1 MSKTVFRA
9 VIGKNFGDEGK
20 GQLTDFLCRGEGPFL
35 VVRSNGGAQSGHTV
49 CHGEKRFVFHELSSG
64 SFCRADTFWAE
75 SFHPDLFKLSEEW
88 KQFSAMEKKRIRILA
103 DEKAQITVMDDV
115 LVNMAAETARGLMRH
130 GSCGMGIYECEL
142 RGKEGFAIT
151 VGDLFS
157 HSAEEIRERLT
168 TIRKEYLPKR
178 LEKLGLSFSKMGDYG
193 EYLQDG
199 GMLDGYV
206 YELKEAL
213 GIVEPVKNARALMLS
228 YPEVIF
234 ENGQGL
240 LLDAEC
246 EEFMPHVTGSRT
258 GLYHPAE
265 LVRKCGKELD
275 EVIYVSRS
283 YVTRH
288 GAGTL
293 PDECEPRSIGIWE
306 EDRTNVEN
314 PWQGRIR
321 YASHSNLTEFT
332 RYVKKDF
339 AENCG
344 ENTVCSLALTHMDVS
359 DGNVI
364 FRDKRV
370 SAEDFLKTPEI
381 TGTFQQCYLS
391 YDRFSFEKAVR
402 ICGQRSKTK
411 V

>member
-35 VVRSNGGAQSGHTV
+35 VVRCNGGAQSGHTV
-49 CHGEKRFVFHELSSG
+49 CHGDKRFVFHELSSG
-64 SFCRADTFWAE
+64 SFCHADTFWAE
-75 SFHPDLFKLSEEW
+75 SFHPDLFKLSEELR
-88 KQFSAMEKKRIRILA
+88 QFSTIEKRTSRILA
-103 DEKAQITVMDDV
+103 DEKAQITVLDDV
-115 LVNMAAETARGLMRH
+115 LVNMAAETARGEKRH

-142 RGKEGFAIT
+142 RGKAGFAVTI
-151 VGDLFS
+151 GDLFS
-157 HSAEEIRERLT
+157 LSEEEILERLL

-178 LEKLGLSFSKMGDYG
+178 LECLGLSLSEMGAYG
-193 EYLQDG
+193 EYLQDKR
-199 GMLDGYV
+199 MLEGYV
-206 YELKEAL
+206 YELKEATKV
-213 GIVEPVKNARALMLS
+213 VEPVENARALLLS

-246 EEFMPHVTGSRT
+246 EEFLPHVTASRT

-265 LVRKCGKELD
+265 MVRKCGRELD

-288 GAGTL
+288 GAGIL
-293 PDECEPRSIGIWE
+293 PGECDPRTIGIFKA
-306 EDRTNVEN
+306 DMTNVEN

-321 YASHSNLTEFT
+321 YAPHRDLTEFT

-339 AENCG
+339 AENRG
-344 ENTVCSLALTHMDVS
+344 ENTVCSLALTHMDS
-359 DGNVI
+359 SEGAVI
-364 FRDKRV
+364 FEDRRIL
-370 SAEDFLKTPEI
+370 AEDFLKCPEI
-381 TGTFQQCYLS
+381 TDTFFRCYLS
-391 YDRFSFEKAVR
+391 FDRYSFEKAVR
-402 ICGQRSKTK
+402 LHG
-411 V
+411 